1 MPSTT
6 LLSAV
11 GRMDMTLEYM
21 RRQPQYRGLI
31 PFLQTYYLVTKA
43 VTAAGMQRR
52 KFYSNQAAL
61 ERLDITFASFYF
73 KPLERFMTGQRT
85 QLSPW
90 KSYFTY
96 CQSGHGNAFVELLL
110 GINAH
115 INGDLPI
122 ALSAVHYQEQ
132 KDFYKIDALLLSV
145 IPEVMQFLTRHYHDY
160 LSLGAMLLPSLTE
173 HEFHS
178 IVVRWRH
185 QAWVN
190 AQQIN
195 KKNRPAARKQLQVQ
209 TEVLA
214 QQLIGIFSSPQQ
226 LVRQRAALETLR
238 VVL

>member
-6 LLSAV
+6 LLSVV
-11 GRMDMTLEYM
+11 GRMDMTLEWM
-21 RRQPQYRGLI
+21 RRQPNYRGLI

-52 KFYSNQAAL
+52 KFYRNPAAL
-61 ERLDITFASFYF
+61 ERLDIVFAALYF
-73 KPLERFMTGQRT
+73 KPLERFLVGQQAR
-85 QLSPW
+85 LSPW
-90 KSYFTY
+90 TTYYSY
-96 CQSGHGNAFVELLL
+96 CNAGGGNAFVELLL

-122 ALSAVHYQEQ
+122 ALSTVRYREQ

-160 LSLGAMLLPSLTE
+160 LSVGAMLLPSLTE

-195 KKNRPAARKQLQVQ
+195 KKNMPAARKQLQVQ
-209 TEVLA
+209 TEALA
-214 QQLIGIFSSPQQ
+214 KRLVDIFSSPQQ
-226 LVRQRAALETLR
+226 LVRHRAELETLR